1 MTTPTFTGFLAG
13 TLQFIVALYALR
25 LNRLFGTVRVGWS
38 LCCAFALLALLH
50 LAQLLKPVHT
60 MVSLEAEVEV
70 VYALI
75 SVLLLTGMIHLESLL
90 KERKK
95 IEQKE
100 QQLRTELE
108 LEVKKKTEYLTR
120 AIEGLQAEIDERK
133 RMETVVQTTDFELRA
148 VSRQIELAKTA
159 NSVLHCAGPLLDDA
173 LQTASRVTSQLQ
185 QSQTISLPRMGSLI
199 REHGAKA
206 KQFNTLQPDRQ
217 HFAAQVAR
225 WAEQLIAEQK
235 QVLHELRSVQINL
248 GNIATM
254 QQNYVRLAD
263 SSPTPVAEQYASPA
277 GHALA
282 I

>member
-1 MTTPTFTGFLAG
+1 MTTSTFAGFLAG
-13 TLQFIVALYALR
+13 ALQFIVALYALR

-50 LAQLLKPVHT
+50 LAQLLKPVHAV
-60 MVSLEAEVEV
+60 VSMETEVEV

-90 KERKK
+90 KERTR
-95 IEQKE
+95 IEQRE
-100 QQLRTELE
+100 QQLRAELE

-148 VSRQIELAKTA
+148 VARQIEMAKTA
-159 NSVLHCAGPLLDDA
+159 NNVLQCAGPLLDEA

-185 QSQTISLPRMGSLI
+185 QSQTNRLPRMGIFI
-199 REHGAKA
+199 REHGVKA
-206 KQFNTLQPDRQ
+206 KRLSTHQPEGQ
-217 HFAAQVAR
+217 NFAEQVAQ
-225 WAEQLIAEQK
+225 WSEQLITEQK
-235 QVLHELRSVQINL
+235 QLLHELRSIQINL
-248 GNIATM
+248 GNLATM

-263 SSPTPVAEQYASPA
+263 SSTAPVADRCAEPAS
-277 GHALA
+277 HALA